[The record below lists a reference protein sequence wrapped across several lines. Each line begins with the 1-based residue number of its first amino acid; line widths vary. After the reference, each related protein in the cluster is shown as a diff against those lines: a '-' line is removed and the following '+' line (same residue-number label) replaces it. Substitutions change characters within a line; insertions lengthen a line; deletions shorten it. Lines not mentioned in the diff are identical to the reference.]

1 MKPKFRGLAKLA
13 TPLGRLATA
22 LLTIVGLAIAMS
34 LWQHAYTT
42 KVDGHLIMI
51 NSGARDTIDCND
63 GYLKLDGDRNTYTVT
78 GHCRRLEIFGSENRV
93 VAESAEA
100 ISVFGDS
107 NVVGYYS
114 GAPTVIK
121 TGPNNTVSQRPRGH

>member
-1 MKPKFRGLAKLA
+1 
-13 TPLGRLATA
+13 
-22 LLTIVGLAIAMS
+22 MS
-34 LWQHAYTT
+34 LWQHADTT

-51 NSGARDTIDCND
+51 NSGARNTIDCND
-63 GYLKLDGDRNTYTVT
+63 GYLKLDGDKNTYAVT
-78 GHCRRLEIFGSENRV
+78 GHCRRLEVFGSENRV
-93 VAESAEA
+93 VVESAEA

-114 GAPTVIK
+114 GSPTIMK